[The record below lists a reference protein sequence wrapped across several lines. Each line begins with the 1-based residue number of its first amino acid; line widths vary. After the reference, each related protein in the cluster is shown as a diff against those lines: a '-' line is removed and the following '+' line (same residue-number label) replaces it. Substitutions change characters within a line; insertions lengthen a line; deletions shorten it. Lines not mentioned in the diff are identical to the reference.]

1 MRSLI
6 CLIKLIN
13 SLKQTCKINQ
23 LLISP
28 RSSHMGMFHSN
39 SNFIS
44 NLSRLSKTI
53 CIIRIPCRCL
63 IPIISIL
70 ISKPSCS
77 LHMLQIWI
85 NLGMACN
92 KWGQGSSNN
101 ICTHLS
107 LSSTIHIIPL
117 PITISLLLIKFHQ
130 LSLEL
135 KLSRRSS
142 QRHSSSPR
150 QPTPTI
156 WKTNL
161 WLKPRRNPKGAQGIT
176 QAGKVKPED

>member
-1 MRSLI
+1 M
-6 CLIKLIN
+6 
-13 SLKQTCKINQ
+13 CKINQ

-28 RSSHMGMFHSN
+28 HSSHMGMFHSN

-44 NLSRLSKTI
+44 NLSRLSKI
-53 CIIRIPCRCL
+53 IYIIRIPCRCS
-63 IPIISIL
+63 IPIISIYNSQ
-70 ISKPSCS
+70 IHSSKPSFS
-77 LHMLQIWI
+77 LHLLQIWI

-101 ICTHLS
+101 ICTRLS
-107 LSSTIHIIPL
+107 LSSTIRIIPL

-135 KLSRRSS
+135 KLSRLSS

-150 QPTPTI
+150 
-156 WKTNL
+156 
-161 WLKPRRNPKGAQGIT
+161 
-176 QAGKVKPED
+176 